1 MSTEATIG
9 DKIVEALSSNGA
21 LSNNNNNKKLGCLL
35 FSTGSLGS
43 GQEFKE

>member
-21 LSNNNNNKKLGCLL
+21 LSNNNNKKLGCLL